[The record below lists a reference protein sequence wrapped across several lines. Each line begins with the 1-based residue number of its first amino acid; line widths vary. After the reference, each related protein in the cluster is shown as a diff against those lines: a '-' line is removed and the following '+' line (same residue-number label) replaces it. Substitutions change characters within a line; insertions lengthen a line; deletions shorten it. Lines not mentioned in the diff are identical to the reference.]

1 MELLKSLHILGVV
14 IWVGGMFFSY
24 MILRP
29 VVNRLLVPPQFIK
42 FWQLTFSH
50 FFPWVWFSLTM
61 ILASGLHMITKMGG
75 FSNLPFYIYLMIALG
90 GMMMLIF
97 IYIFF
102 TAYRKLKH
110 YVVIEEWE
118 LAGIALIQIRVLIG
132 LNLILGIVTT
142 VIAVLGTA
150 L

>member
-1 MELLKSLHILGVV
+1 MEVLKILHLFGVV

-29 VVNRLLVPPQFIK
+29 VVNRLLVSPQFIK

-61 ILASGLHMITKMGG
+61 ILGSGLHMIHKMGG
-75 FSNLPFYIYLMIALG
+75 FANLPFYVYLMFAMG
-90 GMMMLIF
+90 VMMVLIF
-97 IYIFF
+97 MYVFF
-102 TAYRKLKH
+102 TAYRKLKR
-110 YVVIEEWE
+110 YVVMEEWE

-142 VIAVLGTA
+142 AVAVLGTA
-150 L
+150 F